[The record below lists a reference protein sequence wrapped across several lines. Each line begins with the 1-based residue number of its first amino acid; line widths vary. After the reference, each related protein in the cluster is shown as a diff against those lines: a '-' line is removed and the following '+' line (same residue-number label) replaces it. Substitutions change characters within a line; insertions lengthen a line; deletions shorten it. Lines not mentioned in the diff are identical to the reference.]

1 MNLNPPLGEVLCFVT
16 SSGLQGKLTFLMNF
30 VILMPNVTVLF
41 KDIVVLYKLKKYN
54 HNLRKKVDTFS
65 LIVSSKPVM
74 F

>member
-30 VILMPNVTVLF
+30 VILMPNVTILF

-54 HNLRKKVDTFS
+54 YNLRKKVLS
-65 LIVSSKPVM
+65 L
-74 F
+74 